1 MSSTSRNGR
10 LSAIS
15 GHWRGL
21 SDGHSNVGYDL
32 QSAHRPIGRADAM
45 FEGDCALTAWLAFR
59 KKEIH
64 YERGAQRVDLPESK
78 TALHLTVP
86 VFLTFACREYTIR
99 VHEGFAVRSRIH

>member
-1 MSSTSRNGR
+1 MYFICCRRMESPRKHRRILVSSFGSNVKRGHVGR
-10 LSAIS
+10 KPAIS

-32 QSAHRPIGRADAM
+32 QSAHRPIGRANAM

-64 YERGAQRVDLPESK
+64 YERG
-78 TALHLTVP
+78 
-86 VFLTFACREYTIR
+86 
-99 VHEGFAVRSRIH
+99 RSV